1 MSQCPG
7 CGVVYQDQAHSYHH
21 HTDNPSHYATT
32 VLLGATKAARR
43 SFKAHHPTLRK
54 EVAFIESNKENIP
67 PKDDVSQDTQQDK
80 SEKEGHDGSTH

>member
-7 CGVVYQDQAHSYHH
+7 CGVTYQDFAHSYHH
-21 HTDNPSHYATT
+21 QDDNPSHYATK

-54 EVAFIESNKENIP
+54 EVAFYEDNKENIP
-67 PKDDVSQDTQQDK
+67 PKDVDSTDSQQNQ